1 METDESDDLF
11 KVGKPDEQSI
21 LSILGQRSYID
32 DNLFLAKS
40 WDALCTKVE
49 RMLDVCDY
57 RNLSI
62 SAAKRSW
69 EVGRSTALDIEYPG
83 RTRGSPERPPIS
95 GRPTLTND
103 TEGHT
108 IFSGKLELL

>member
-49 RMLDVCDY
+49 RLLDVCDY
-57 RNLSI
+57 RNLSFS
-62 SAAKRSW
+62 SAKSLWGCLKVDYLGHRVSS
-69 EVGRSTALDIEYPG
+69 GGLDAHPKDLQSLVDLPPP
-83 RTRGSPERPPIS
+83 RG
-95 GRPTLTND
+95 
-103 TEGHT
+103 HA